1 MHRPGAEIGRQA
13 WLRAM
18 CPLGRVGS
26 SPTLGTKG
34 ELLNALAFF
43 VHQNFTKRS
52 CEWTDMADIESQTNF
67 MTTPATPWHA
77 DVRSRFDGIFEGALL
92 EEIIEHGHHM
102 RVPAGTL
109 LMDVGQ
115 QMEAVPL
122 LLDGAIKIMRLDA
135 DGDEMLLYFLESGD
149 SCALSMGTYM
159 GASKSSIRAVSER
172 DTSLVMVPVSV
183 GQRWMKI
190 FTSWSAFVLESYQT
204 RLEEMLDAIDA
215 LAFMDLQTRLR
226 RYLSDKVKI
235 QGNMTLQTTH
245 QEIAN
250 DLHTSR
256 VVVSRLLK
264 NLEKEGVLSLHRN
277 AVEMKDF

>member
-1 MHRPGAEIGRQA
+1 M
-13 WLRAM
+13 
-18 CPLGRVGS
+18 GS
-26 SPTLGTKG
+26 SPTLGTKS
-34 ELLNALAFF
+34 ELRKRSLFLCLSFF
-43 VHQNFTKRS
+43 VELRCK
-52 CEWTDMADIESQTNF
+52 WTDLVDIENQTNL
-67 MTTPATPWHA
+67 MTTPASPWHA
-77 DVRSRFDGIFEGALL
+77 DVRSRFDGIFEVTLL

-102 RVPAGTL
+102 KVPAGAL

-115 QMEAVPL
+115 QMDAVPL
-122 LLDGAIKIMRLDA
+122 LLDGAIKIMRLDSE
-135 DGDEMLLYFLESGD
+135 GDEMLLYFLESGD

-159 GASKSSIRAVSER
+159 GASKSSIRAVTER
-172 DTSLVMVPVSV
+172 DTSLVMVPVGV
-183 GQRWMKI
+183 GQQWMKT

-215 LAFMDLQTRLR
+215 LAFMDLPTRLR

-264 NLEKEGVLSLHRN
+264 SLEKEGVLSLHRN
-277 AVEMKDF
+277 AVEMKEY